1 MTTGMNL
8 SALAGSLDS
17 ATNQP
22 QSPKKLQ
29 EAAKQFEALM
39 IGQMMKTVRD
49 SGEGSWLS
57 EGDEAGEDSS
67 MSMAEE
73 QFAQA
78 MASNGGLGL
87 AKMVMRTMSHA
98 GAVPAAEPGTAP
110 SPSQTAS
117 VPVQSK

>member
-8 SALAGSLDS
+8 SALAGSLEPTTD
-17 ATNQP
+17 QP

-29 EAAKQFEALM
+29 DAAKQFEALM

-98 GAVPAAEPGTAP
+98 GAASPAESDTASSPSKTAP
-110 SPSQTAS
+110 